1 MKTYLDCYPCI
12 VKQTIEAAK
21 MVSDD
26 ESFQRDILNAVLA
39 ELPKFPLTASPPEI
53 AVVVHRLVKKTSGNK
68 DPYKEIKE
76 HWNKKAMNLYPELL
90 QKVSNSSNRLLTAAK
105 LAIAGNIIDFG
116 VAGNNFDI
124 HQTIENA
131 LSTELAINHFD
142 SLKQDLAKASSVLY
156 IGDNSGE
163 IVFDKLFIEE
173 ISENTD
179 AEIIFAVRGEPI
191 LNDVTLED
199 ARFVGM
205 DTVAQVISNGY
216 DVPGTVLSHSSEEL
230 QKAFEKADVII
241 AKGQGNY
248 ETMSGIQKKIFFIL
262 KVKCKV
268 LGRDMGRE
276 VGDNIIMCSKN
287 TDK

>member
-26 ESFQRDILNAVLA
+26 ELFQRDILNAVLA

-53 AVVVHRLVKKTSGNK
+53 AIVVHRLIKKTSGNK

-76 HWNKKAMNLYPELL
+76 HWNKKALNMYPELL
-90 QKVSNSSNRLLTAAK
+90 QNVLNSSNRLLTAAK

-116 VAGNNFDI
+116 IAGNNFDI
-124 HQTIENA
+124 HKTIESV
-131 LSTELAINHFD
+131 LSTELAVNHFD

-173 ISENTD
+173 ILKNTD

-191 LNDVTLED
+191 LNDVTMED

-205 DTVAQVISNGY
+205 DTVAQIISNGY

-230 QKAFEKADVII
+230 KKAFETADVII

-248 ETMSGIQKKIFFIL
+248 ETMSGVSRSIYYIL

-268 LGRDMGRE
+268 LARDMGRE
-276 VGDNIIMCSKN
+276 VGDNIIICNKN